1 MTVILRNQHVDAA
14 VAWAKEQIGAEG
26 IGQDCAAVSLVD
38 DQGEFLAV
46 CVFSSYIGTNID
58 MHLAAK
64 PGAHWLSRSYYNA
77 VMALP
82 FDVLQVP
89 RITGL
94 IRAENLNA
102 QRFVSRLGFQ
112 HEGRMR
118 KAFSDGGDLV
128 LYGLLREEYLNHPWS
143 EHEGNRGAALDE
155 GKFPFHGGPA

>member
-38 DQGEFLAV
+38 DQDEFLAV

-58 MHLAAK
+58 LHVAAR
-64 PGAHWLSRSYYNA
+64 PGSHWLSRSYYNA

-94 IRAENLNA
+94 IRGSNLHT
-102 QRFVSRLGFQ
+102 QRFAGRMGFQ
-112 HEGRMR
+112 YEGRMR
-118 KAFSDGGDLV
+118 KIFADGEDLV
-128 LYGLLREEYLNHPWS
+128 LYGFLREEFERHPW
-143 EHEGNRGAALDE
+143 R
-155 GKFPFHGGPA
+155 KR

>member
-1 MTVILRNQHVDAA
+1 MTVILRNQNVDAA

-58 MHLAAK
+58 MHLAAR

-94 IRAENLNA
+94 IRGSNLHT
-102 QRFVSRLGFQ
+102 QRFAGRMGFQ
-112 HEGRMR
+112 YEGRMR
-118 KAFSDGGDLV
+118 KIFADGEDLV
-128 LYGLLREEYLNHPWS
+128 LYGFLREEFERHPW
-143 EHEGNRGAALDE
+143 R
-155 GKFPFHGGPA
+155 KR

>member
-1 MTVILRNQHVDAA
+1 MSSIWRNQHVDAA

-26 IGQDCAAVSLVD
+26 IGQDCAAVSLVN

-58 MHLAAK
+58 MHLAAR

-94 IRAENLNA
+94 IRGSNLHT
-102 QRFVSRLGFQ
+102 QRFAARMGFQ
-112 HEGRMR
+112 YEGRMR
-118 KAFSDGGDLV
+118 KIFADGEDLV
-128 LYGLLREEYLNHPWS
+128 LYGFLREEFERHPW
-143 EHEGNRGAALDE
+143 R
-155 GKFPFHGGPA
+155 KR

>member
-1 MTVILRNQHVDAA
+1 MTTILRNERVEDA
-14 VAWAKEQIGAEG
+14 VAWAKNRIGAEG

-38 DQGEFLAV
+38 DQEQFLAV

-58 MHLAAK
+58 MHLAAR

-94 IRAENLNA
+94 IRGSNLHT
-102 QRFVSRLGFQ
+102 QRFAGRMGFQ
-112 HEGRMR
+112 YEGRMR
-118 KAFSDGGDLV
+118 KIFADGEDLV
-128 LYGLLREEYLNHPWS
+128 LYGFLREEFERHPW
-143 EHEGNRGAALDE
+143 R
-155 GKFPFHGGPA
+155 KR

>member
-1 MTVILRNQHVDAA
+1 MTTIWRNQHVDAA
-14 VAWAKEQIGAEG
+14 VAWTKEQIGADG

-58 MHLAAK
+58 MHLAAR

-94 IRAENLNA
+94 IRGSNLHT
-102 QRFVSRLGFQ
+102 QRFAARMGFQ
-112 HEGRMR
+112 YEGRMR
-118 KAFSDGGDLV
+118 KIFADGEDLV
-128 LYGLLREEYLNHPWS
+128 LYGFLREEFERHPW
-143 EHEGNRGAALDE
+143 R
-155 GKFPFHGGPA
+155 KR

>member
-1 MTVILRNQHVDAA
+1 MTTIWRNQHVDAA
-14 VAWAKEQIGAEG
+14 VAWTKEQIGAEG

-58 MHLAAK
+58 MHLAAR

-94 IRAENLNA
+94 IRGSNLHT
-102 QRFVSRLGFQ
+102 QRFAGRMGFQ
-112 HEGRMR
+112 YEGRMR
-118 KAFSDGGDLV
+118 KIFADGEDLV
-128 LYGLLREEYLNHPWS
+128 LYGFLREEFERHPW
-143 EHEGNRGAALDE
+143 R
-155 GKFPFHGGPA
+155 KR

>member
-1 MTVILRNQHVDAA
+1 MTAIWRNQHVDAA

-58 MHLAAK
+58 MHLAAR

-94 IRAENLNA
+94 IRGSNLHT
-102 QRFVSRLGFQ
+102 QRFAGRMGFQ
-112 HEGRMR
+112 YEGRMR
-118 KAFSDGGDLV
+118 KIFADGEDLV
-128 LYGLLREEYLNHPWS
+128 LYGFLREEFERHPW
-143 EHEGNRGAALDE
+143 R
-155 GKFPFHGGPA
+155 KR

>member
-1 MTVILRNQHVDAA
+1 MTVILRNQDVDAA

-58 MHLAAK
+58 MHLAAR

-94 IRAENLNA
+94 IRGSNLHT
-102 QRFVSRLGFQ
+102 QRFAGRMGFQ
-112 HEGRMR
+112 YEGRMR
-118 KAFSDGGDLV
+118 KIFADGEDLV
-128 LYGLLREEYLNHPWS
+128 LYGFLREEFERHPW
-143 EHEGNRGAALDE
+143 R
-155 GKFPFHGGPA
+155 KR

>member
-1 MTVILRNQHVDAA
+1 MTTIWRNQHVDAA

-58 MHLAAK
+58 MHLAAR

-94 IRAENLNA
+94 IRGSNLHT
-102 QRFVSRLGFQ
+102 QRFAARMGFQ
-112 HEGRMR
+112 YEGRMR
-118 KAFSDGGDLV
+118 KIFADGEDLV
-128 LYGLLREEYLNHPWS
+128 LYGFLREEFERHPW
-143 EHEGNRGAALDE
+143 R
-155 GKFPFHGGPA
+155 KR

>member
-1 MTVILRNQHVDAA
+1 MTVILRNQHVGAA

-94 IRAENLNA
+94 IRGSNLHT
-102 QRFVSRLGFQ
+102 QRFAGRMGFQ
-112 HEGRMR
+112 YEGRMR
-118 KAFSDGGDLV
+118 KIFADGEDLV
-128 LYGLLREEYLNHPWS
+128 LYGFLREEFERHPW
-143 EHEGNRGAALDE
+143 R
-155 GKFPFHGGPA
+155 KR

>member
-94 IRAENLNA
+94 IRGSNLHT
-102 QRFVSRLGFQ
+102 QRFAGRMGFQ
-112 HEGRMR
+112 YEGRMR
-118 KAFSDGGDLV
+118 KIFADGEDLV
-128 LYGLLREEYLNHPWS
+128 LYGFLREEFERHPW
-143 EHEGNRGAALDE
+143 R
-155 GKFPFHGGPA
+155 KR

>member
-1 MTVILRNQHVDAA
+1 MSKIWRNQHVDAA

-38 DQGEFLAV
+38 DQDEFLAV

-58 MHLAAK
+58 LHVAAR
-64 PGAHWLSRSYYNA
+64 PGSHWLSRSYFNA

-94 IRAENLNA
+94 IRGSNLHT
-102 QRFVSRLGFQ
+102 QRFVGRLGFQ
-112 HEGRMR
+112 YEGRMR
-118 KAFSDGGDLV
+118 KIFADGEDLV
-128 LYGLLREEYLNHPWS
+128 LYGFLREEFEKHPW
-143 EHEGNRGAALDE
+143 R
-155 GKFPFHGGPA
+155 KR

>member
-64 PGAHWLSRSYYNA
+64 PGTHWLSRSYYNA

-94 IRAENLNA
+94 IRGSNLHT
-102 QRFVSRLGFQ
+102 QRFAGRMGFQ
-112 HEGRMR
+112 YEGRMR
-118 KAFSDGGDLV
+118 KIFADGEDLV
-128 LYGLLREEYLNHPWS
+128 LYGFLREEFERHPW
-143 EHEGNRGAALDE
+143 R
-155 GKFPFHGGPA
+155 KR

>member
-1 MTVILRNQHVDAA
+1 MTVILRNQYVDAA

-38 DQGEFLAV
+38 DQGEFMAV

-94 IRAENLNA
+94 IRGSNLHT
-102 QRFVSRLGFQ
+102 QRFAGRMGFQ
-112 HEGRMR
+112 YEGRMR
-118 KAFSDGGDLV
+118 KIFADGEDLV
-128 LYGLLREEYLNHPWS
+128 LYGFLREEFERHPW
-143 EHEGNRGAALDE
+143 R
-155 GKFPFHGGPA
+155 KR

>member
-1 MTVILRNQHVDAA
+1 MTTIWRNQHVDAA
-14 VAWAKEQIGAEG
+14 VAWTKEQIGAEG

-58 MHLAAK
+58 MHLAAR

-94 IRAENLNA
+94 IRGSNLHT
-102 QRFVSRLGFQ
+102 QRFAARMGFQ
-112 HEGRMR
+112 YEGRMR
-118 KAFSDGGDLV
+118 KIFADGEDLV
-128 LYGLLREEYLNHPWS
+128 LYGFLREEFERHPW
-143 EHEGNRGAALDE
+143 R
-155 GKFPFHGGPA
+155 KR

>member
-1 MTVILRNQHVDAA
+1 MTRILRNERVSDA
-14 VAWAKEQIGAEG
+14 VSWTKHRIKAEG
-26 IGQDCAAVSLVD
+26 IGENCAAVSLVD
-38 DQGEFLAV
+38 DHDQFLAV

-94 IRAENLNA
+94 IRGSNLRTQTFA
-102 QRFVSRLGFQ
+102 SRMGFQ
-112 HEGRMR
+112 YEGRMR
-118 KAFSDGGDLV
+118 KVFADGEDLV
-128 LYGLLREEYLNHPWS
+128 LYGFLREEFERHPW
-143 EHEGNRGAALDE
+143 R
-155 GKFPFHGGPA
+155 KR

>member
-38 DQGEFLAV
+38 DQGQFLAV

-58 MHLAAK
+58 MHLAAM

-94 IRAENLNA
+94 IRGSNLHT
-102 QRFVSRLGFQ
+102 QRFAGRMGFQ
-112 HEGRMR
+112 YEGRMR
-118 KAFSDGGDLV
+118 KIFADGEDLV
-128 LYGLLREEYLNHPWS
+128 LYGFLREEFERHPW
-143 EHEGNRGAALDE
+143 R
-155 GKFPFHGGPA
+155 KR

>member
-58 MHLAAK
+58 MHLAAR

-94 IRAENLNA
+94 IRGSNLHT
-102 QRFVSRLGFQ
+102 QRFAGRMGFQ
-112 HEGRMR
+112 YEGRMR
-118 KAFSDGGDLV
+118 KIFADGEDLV
-128 LYGLLREEYLNHPWS
+128 LYGFLREEFERHPW
-143 EHEGNRGAALDE
+143 R
-155 GKFPFHGGPA
+155 KR

>member
-1 MTVILRNQHVDAA
+1 MTTIWRNQHVDAA
-14 VAWAKEQIGAEG
+14 VAWTKEQIGADG

-58 MHLAAK
+58 MHLAAR
-64 PGAHWLSRSYYNA
+64 PGAHWLSRSYFNA

-94 IRAENLNA
+94 IRGSNLHT
-102 QRFVSRLGFQ
+102 QRFAARMGFQ
-112 HEGRMR
+112 YEGRMR
-118 KAFSDGGDLV
+118 KIFADGEDLV
-128 LYGLLREEYLNHPWS
+128 LYGFLREEFERHPW
-143 EHEGNRGAALDE
+143 R
-155 GKFPFHGGPA
+155 KR

>member
-58 MHLAAK
+58 MHLAAR
-64 PGAHWLSRSYYNA
+64 PGSHWLSRSYYNA

-94 IRAENLNA
+94 IRGSNLHT
-102 QRFVSRLGFQ
+102 QRFAGRMGFQ
-112 HEGRMR
+112 YEGRMR
-118 KAFSDGGDLV
+118 KIFADGEDLV
-128 LYGLLREEYLNHPWS
+128 LYGFLREEFERHPW
-143 EHEGNRGAALDE
+143 R
-155 GKFPFHGGPA
+155 KR

>member
-38 DQGEFLAV
+38 DQGQFLAV

-58 MHLAAK
+58 MHLAAR

-94 IRAENLNA
+94 IRGSNLHT
-102 QRFVSRLGFQ
+102 QRFAGRMGFQ
-112 HEGRMR
+112 YEGRMR
-118 KAFSDGGDLV
+118 KIFADGEDLV
-128 LYGLLREEYLNHPWS
+128 LYGFLREEFERHPW
-143 EHEGNRGAALDE
+143 R
-155 GKFPFHGGPA
+155 KR

>member
-58 MHLAAK
+58 MHMAAK

-94 IRAENLNA
+94 IRGSNLHT
-102 QRFVSRLGFQ
+102 QRFAGRMGFQ
-112 HEGRMR
+112 YEGRMR
-118 KAFSDGGDLV
+118 KIFADGEDLV
-128 LYGLLREEYLNHPWS
+128 LYGFLREEFERHPW
-143 EHEGNRGAALDE
+143 R
-155 GKFPFHGGPA
+155 KR

>member
-1 MTVILRNQHVDAA
+1 MTTIWRNQHVDAA
-14 VAWAKEQIGAEG
+14 VAWTKEQIGADG

-38 DQGEFLAV
+38 DQNEFLAV

-58 MHLAAK
+58 MHLAAR

-94 IRAENLNA
+94 IRGSNLHT
-102 QRFVSRLGFQ
+102 QRFAGRMGFQ
-112 HEGRMR
+112 YEGRMR
-118 KAFSDGGDLV
+118 KIFADGDDLV
-128 LYGLLREEYLNHPWS
+128 LYGFLREEFERHPW
-143 EHEGNRGAALDE
+143 R
-155 GKFPFHGGPA
+155 KR